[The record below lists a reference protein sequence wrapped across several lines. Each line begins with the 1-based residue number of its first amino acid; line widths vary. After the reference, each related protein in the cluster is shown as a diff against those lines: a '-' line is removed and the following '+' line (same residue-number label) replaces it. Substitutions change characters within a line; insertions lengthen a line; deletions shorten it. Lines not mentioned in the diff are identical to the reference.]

1 MNLQKKV
8 KALDSVIKKIS
19 GTTDP
24 VQLVNLPTWQKLVS
38 LRESLTKLLSE
49 TDQNDVTSIEDII
62 EDTIEE
68 IEKNKL

>member
-24 VQLVNLPTWQKLVS
+24 VQLVNLPTWEKLVS
-38 LRESLTKLLSE
+38 LRESLTKLLPE
-49 TDQNDVTSIEDII
+49 TDQIDGTSIEDII

-68 IEKNKL
+68 FENKL